1 MKEIGDLFMSLK
13 LKMNSKDY
21 KLDSD
26 EVFLK
31 PE

>member
-13 LKMNSKDY
+13 LKMNFKYY

-26 EVFLK
+26 GEFLK
-31 PE
+31 PV

>member
-26 EVFLK
+26 GVFF
-31 PE
+31 